1 MKKVILCI
9 GTLDTK
15 GPEVQYVKDL
25 IERKRGWAALVMDT
39 GCQGEGYFKADI
51 SADEVARAGGSTIQ
65 SVRGLKEAGPAARVM
80 TAGAVKLAKELFDS
94 GRFQGVISVGGGT
107 GSSIASAV
115 MRELPIGFPKFML
128 STQKIVQAGIRR
140 YVGTRDIAVMPSVV
154 DIAGL
159 NQLTRGA
166 LRRSVGAIMG
176 MIDAPEENSTGK
188 DLVFMTMTGLSTGC
202 GDEVRSRLE
211 EEGFEVVVFHAIGM
225 GGETF
230 EEMVKSYPVKGVI
243 ELGLNEIGN
252 ELFGGLASAGPHRLE
267 AAGKKGIPQVV
278 TPGCVDFINFLAP
291 ETLPERYKDRA
302 ICYHNPQATL
312 PRMNADE
319 LRLVAKTMADK
330 LNSSSGPVRFLVP
343 LRGFSSPDCV
353 GNPFYDP
360 SADLAFAECIRGS
373 LKPQIGIKEIDAH
386 INDPEFAHAVAADF
400 LDIMR

>member
-15 GPEVQYVKDL
+15 GPEIQYMKGL
-25 IERKRGWAALVMDT
+25 IEQKRGWAALVMDT
-39 GCQGEGYFKADI
+39 GSQGEGYFKADI
-51 SADEVARAGGSTIQ
+51 PAAEVASAGGSNIEE
-65 SVRGLKEAGPAARVM
+65 VRGLNEAGPAAKIM
-80 TAGAVKLAKELFDS
+80 TAGAVKLGKQLFEA
-94 GRFQGVISVGGGT
+94 GKFQGVISVGGGM

-115 MRELPIGFPKFML
+115 MRELPIGLPKFML

-140 YVGTRDIAVMPSVV
+140 YVGTRDIAVMPSVT

-159 NQLTRGA
+159 NQLTKGA

-176 MIDAPEENSTGK
+176 MIDAQQDATFEK

-202 GDEVRSRLE
+202 GDAVRSRLE

-267 AAGKKGIPQVV
+267 AAGNRGIPQVV

-291 ETLPERYKDRA
+291 ETLPERYKDRT

-330 LNSSSGPVRFLVP
+330 LNASSGPVRFLVP
-343 LRGFSSPDCV
+343 LRGFSSPDCS
-353 GNPFYDP
+353 GNVFFDP
-360 SADLAFAECIRGS
+360 DADRAFVECIRSS

-400 LDIMR
+400 LEIMR

>member
-15 GPEVQYVKDL
+15 GPEIQYMKGL
-25 IERKRGWAALVMDT
+25 IKQKRGWAALVMDT
-39 GCQGEGYFKADI
+39 GCQSEGYFKADI
-51 SADEVARAGGSTIQ
+51 SADDVARAGGSTIQ
-65 SVRGLKEAGPAARVM
+65 DVRGLKEAGPAARVM
-80 TAGAVKLAKELFDS
+80 TAGAVKIAKELFGS

-140 YVGTRDIAVMPSVV
+140 YVGTRDIAVMPSVT

-176 MIDAPEENSTGK
+176 MIDAPEEDSSEK

-202 GDEVRSRLE
+202 GDAVRSRLE
-211 EEGFEVVVFHAIGM
+211 EEGLEVVVFHAIGM

-291 ETLPERYKDRA
+291 ETLPERYKDRT

-312 PRMNADE
+312 PRMNAGE
-319 LRLVAKTMADK
+319 LRLVARTIADK

-343 LRGFSSPDCV
+343 LRGFSSPDCL
-353 GNPFYDP
+353 GNVFYDP
-360 SADLAFAECIRGS
+360 EADLAFVECIRDS
-373 LKPQIGIKEIDAH
+373 LKPQIAIKEIDAH
-386 INDPEFAHAVAADF
+386 INDPEFARAVAADF
-400 LDIMR
+400 LDIIR